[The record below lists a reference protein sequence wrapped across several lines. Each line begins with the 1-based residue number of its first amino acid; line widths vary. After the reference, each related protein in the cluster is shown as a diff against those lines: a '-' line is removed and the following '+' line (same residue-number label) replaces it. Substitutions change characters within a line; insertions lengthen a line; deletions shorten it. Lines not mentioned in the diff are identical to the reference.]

1 MLLLLLLIQFV
12 TLLPPFRMMCVWER
26 VDVVVVAVVVTDA
39 PSREIAIESYEN
51 NSKREGGE
59 KRENEQ
65 RIDKKDRL
73 TN

>member
-1 MLLLLLLIQFV
+1 
-12 TLLPPFRMMCVWER
+12 VWER